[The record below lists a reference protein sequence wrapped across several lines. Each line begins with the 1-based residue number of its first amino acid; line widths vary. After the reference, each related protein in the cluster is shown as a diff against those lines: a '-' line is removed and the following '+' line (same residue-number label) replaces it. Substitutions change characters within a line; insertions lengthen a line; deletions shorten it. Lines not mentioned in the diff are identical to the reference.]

1 MSGVIIYGDSL
12 LLILFLPIFG
22 AENVWG
28 MKAVFGFIG
37 VMLVSAVCG
46 ACGGTGCGEA
56 EHDGSAGEHCCG
68 EAEHDGSVG
77 LCLTAVDDS
86 TFRYCHD
93 CTVRTLRLE
102 KESDSLFRVCHL
114 IGDSTADVWTLRHE
128 VYRFDCGDMTGDG
141 LPEIVVGV
149 TKPTRYRPQND
160 RRLFI
165 FHLYDG
171 RLIRPLWLGS
181 RLGGRLVDFV
191 VECDSVP
198 AMVHSWEADN
208 DGCVTERIYRYE
220 GFGLK
225 FVGEATG
232 NSIPSSSAEK
242 DYGDLQRRPK

>member
-1 MSGVIIYGDSL
+1 MKPNYVRGVIIYDDSL
-12 LLILFLPIFG
+12 LLILFLSIFG

-46 ACGGTGCGEA
+46 ACGGTGCDKA
-56 EHDGSAGEHCCG
+56 KHDGS
-68 EAEHDGSVG
+68 DTSGSVG
-77 LCLTAVDDS
+77 ICLTAVDDS

-93 CTVRTLRLE
+93 GTVRTLRLE

-181 RLGGRLVDFV
+181 RLGGRLMDFV
-191 VECDSVP
+191 VERDSVS

-232 NSIPSSSAEK
+232 NSIPGSSTDNDSC
-242 DYGDLQRRPK
+242 DLQRRPK

>member
-1 MSGVIIYGDSL
+1 M
-12 LLILFLPIFG
+12 F
-22 AENVWG
+22 WG

-37 VMLVSAVCG
+37 VMLVSAFCG

-56 EHDGSAGEHCCG
+56 KHDDSESKHGCCEIKHGCSDGEHCCDK
-68 EAEHDGSVG
+68 AKHDGNDACGSVG
-77 LCLTAVDDS
+77 ICLTAVDDS

-93 CTVRTLRLE
+93 GSVRTLRLE

-181 RLGGRLVDFV
+181 RLGGRLMDFV
-191 VECDSVP
+191 VERDSVP

-220 GFGLK
+220 GFGLR

-232 NSIPSSSAEK
+232 NSIPSSST
-242 DYGDLQRRPK
+242 DNDGCDLQRRPK